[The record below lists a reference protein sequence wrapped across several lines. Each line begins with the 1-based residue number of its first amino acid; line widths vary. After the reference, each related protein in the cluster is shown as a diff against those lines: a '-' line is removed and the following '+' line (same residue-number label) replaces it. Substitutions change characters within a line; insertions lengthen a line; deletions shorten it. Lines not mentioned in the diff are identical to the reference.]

1 MIPIW
6 PKIVQYSQNLTQNGI
21 EIWDKNRLAAF
32 YEVRGY
38 LFFFLGLSSISVW
51 VCIAVLV
58 DVVDNATLS
67 ARYFLFQS
75 RFSIVSTL
83 VDHLLLQHVR
93 RGRQRVDRLAWDD
106 EDRALHLP
114 DDRAQGRRV
123 LRDPWGAR
131 CLHLQA
137 DGREQR
143 WQGKI
148 NFIPDICLFL
158 HNSTLRPI
166 NFTPES
172 AKNCDKSC
180 HATKL

>member
-6 PKIVQYSQNLTQNGI
+6 PKIVQFSQNVTQNGI

-93 RGRQRVDRLAWDD
+93 RGRQRLDRLA
-106 EDRALHLP
+106 
-114 DDRAQGRRV
+114 
-123 LRDPWGAR
+123 
-131 CLHLQA
+131 
-137 DGREQR
+137 
-143 WQGKI
+143 
-148 NFIPDICLFL
+148 
-158 HNSTLRPI
+158 
-166 NFTPES
+166 
-172 AKNCDKSC
+172 
-180 HATKL
+180 